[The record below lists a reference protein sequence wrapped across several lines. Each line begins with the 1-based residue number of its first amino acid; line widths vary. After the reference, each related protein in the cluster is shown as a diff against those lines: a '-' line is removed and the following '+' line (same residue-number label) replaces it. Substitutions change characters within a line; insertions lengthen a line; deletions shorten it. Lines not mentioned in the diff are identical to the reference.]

1 VTVLPRFHT
10 SPFLL
15 VLCAGVL
22 AACGGAAA
30 APDRTGH
37 VTAGVT
43 AREHGAGRSADTAS
57 APLTWSADSDRAN
70 GPAAT
75 LGNCP
80 VFPASNVWNTDIS
93 RLPVD
98 KHSAA

>member
-1 VTVLPRFHT
+1 M
-10 SPFLL
+10 
-15 VLCAGVL
+15 
-22 AACGGAAA
+22 
-30 APDRTGH
+30 
-37 VTAGVT
+37 TAGVT

-98 KHSAA
+98 KHSAAWLRSMNSGSTYLHPDFGPSGGYPYGIPYNVATGTP